1 MFENDKE
8 LLPAIKKFGIDIL
21 RFDFNENY
29 LTLNNISNDID
40 TMYYL
45 WKQELL
51 KLL

>member
-1 MFENDKE
+1 MFEEDAE
-8 LLPAIKKFGIDIL
+8 LLPAIKRFGIDIL

-29 LTLNNISNDID
+29 LTSNYVCNDID
-40 TMYYL
+40 MMYYL